1 MGRGVRSEFNTRDSF
16 ELFRLFDL
24 NTFSQTSASET
35 GIRYRDHRR
44 GPSGANQSIGAAG
57 RRLWVQDGEGGLL
70 QLLDC
75 TVHGN
80 NLYESLTRIAIT
92 AIIIIIIIIDI
103 VTQNAHR
110 ILEALARSKA
120 CLLLGGP

>member
-16 ELFRLFDL
+16 ELLL
-24 NTFSQTSASET
+24 LLVQ
-35 GIRYRDHRR
+35 IRV
-44 GPSGANQSIGAAG
+44 SGAAG
-57 RRLWVQDGEGGLL
+57 RRLWVQDREGGSL

-80 NLYESLTRIAIT
+80 NLDESLTRIAIT
-92 AIIIIIIIIDI
+92 AIIIIVIIIDI
-103 VTQNAHR
+103 ITQNAHR